1 VQTYPKTRCSTCF
14 LVILAIIANPS
25 TMLSVNNPPTIFSK
39 HITEITC
46 RLPFAPAQPEPT
58 FHLMEE
64 GTGYLF
70 LKNADSTPAH
80 GVAANSFLRET

>member
-1 VQTYPKTRCSTCF
+1 LVCLLLSQFFVYY
-14 LVILAIIANPS
+14 VIL
-25 TMLSVNNPPTIFSK
+25 
-39 HITEITC
+39 TEITC
-46 RLPFAPAQPEPT
+46 RLPFVPAQPEPT

-64 GTGYLF
+64 TIGYLF